1 MFVEMIYY
9 DKKTIAEYKVI
20 IQGSKSLEISEYEI
34 ANDKGGK
41 VDLKALSAGTKA
53 TKKYTAKVMGS
64 MLYDYAEFENMLENR
79 DDFFDFT
86 KDEFDIKTINRG
98 SIIKFDSFF
107 RIPEEFDMV
116 QSVEDFKSLIMSYL
130 DSEEIDKD
138 DKEVVQNILE
148 NAKTSKIPLVMDNDE
163 YVFSSKINK
172 ENLISEI
179 MDLEEFE
186 DEEVTILA
194 RLASGVISENKPY
207 YDPLKDYISL
217 NRAMRKNIGDLG
229 DEFKPFKLDRK
240 YRKIDVLAIYR

>member
-1 MFVEMIYY
+1 
-9 DKKTIAEYKVI
+9 
-20 IQGSKSLEISEYEI
+20 
-34 ANDKGGK
+34 
-41 VDLKALSAGTKA
+41 
-53 TKKYTAKVMGS
+53 
-64 MLYDYAEFENMLENR
+64 
-79 DDFFDFT
+79 
-86 KDEFDIKTINRG
+86 
-98 SIIKFDSFF
+98 
-107 RIPEEFDMV
+107 MV